1 LHNLVPVGDP
11 VKKSEAAVGQDKR
24 TLTDGALDVTDN
36 VADAVGVGGVVVQLD
51 LDLGDTSAGAG
62 TAENLENLGVLDNG
76 LILEV
81 HKTKDRQ

>member
-1 LHNLVPVGDP
+1 M
-11 VKKSEAAVGQDKR
+11 KKSEAAVGQDKR